1 MVTTEQIKE
10 LREKTGISVMQCK
23 KALDDADGDMEK
35 AIDLLRKKG
44 TEIAAKKS
52 DRSLGA
58 GVIASYIHSD
68 KQMGV
73 LVELLCETDFV
84 ARNEEFQQLADD
96 IALHVAAMNPQYL
109 QEEDI
114 KEEDKAQAKETFEQ
128 EVLKMD
134 KPDDIKEKILKGK
147 VDTYFKESVLLSQS
161 FVKNP
166 EFSINDLIEGATQK
180 MGEKIKIARFK
191 RFMLLEE

>member
-1 MVTTEQIKE
+1 
-10 LREKTGISVMQCK
+10 MQCK
-23 KALDDADGDMEK
+23 KALDDAGGDMEK

-52 DRSLGA
+52 GRSLGA

-109 QEEDI
+109 REEDI
-114 KEEDKAQAKETFEQ
+114 KEEDKIQAKETFTQ

-134 KPDDIKEKILKGK
+134 KPDDIKKKILKGK

-180 MGEKIKIARFK
+180 MGEKIEIARFK